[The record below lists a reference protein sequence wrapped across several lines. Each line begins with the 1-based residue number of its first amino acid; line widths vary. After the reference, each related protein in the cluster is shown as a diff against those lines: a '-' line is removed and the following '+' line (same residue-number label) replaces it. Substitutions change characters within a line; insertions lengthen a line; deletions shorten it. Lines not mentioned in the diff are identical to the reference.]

1 MIMGGKVAIMIG
13 AALLGASARLAL
25 CADVPRECCPARDV
39 RLSAGQMKARL
50 RHTVPVQA
58 PALGKDV
65 RIKGIVVFV
74 IGIDVNGDV
83 VCIRMV
89 SGHPL
94 LVAPAIDSVKHWKFQ
109 AGVQPTCGKLALA
122 LSTMKPEMDLKVL
135 ETEPSSGQRP

>member
-1 MIMGGKVAIMIG
+1 MIMYVRVAIMIG
-13 AALLGASARLAL
+13 VALLSASARTAL
-25 CADVPRECCPARDV
+25 CADVASECCPPRDV

-74 IGIDVNGDV
+74 VGIDAHGDV
-83 VCIRMV
+83 VCIRLV

-94 LVAPAIDSVKHWKFQ
+94 LVAPAIDSVKQWKFQ
-109 AGVQPTCGKLALA
+109 AGVQSTCGKLALA
-122 LSTMKPEMDLKVL
+122 LSTMKPAMGLKVL
-135 ETEPSSGQRP
+135 ETEPPSRQRS